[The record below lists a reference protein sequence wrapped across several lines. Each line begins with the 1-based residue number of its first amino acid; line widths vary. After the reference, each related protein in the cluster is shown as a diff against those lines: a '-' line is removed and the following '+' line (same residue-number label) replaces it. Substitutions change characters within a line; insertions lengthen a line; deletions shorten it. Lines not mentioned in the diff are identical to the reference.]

1 MNKSEQIK
9 IEEVSYDYL
18 GEGLPRPQGGFRRFQ
33 KGKERFYYTVDK
45 ATGKVELFSSATTLI
60 KDGYAEDK
68 IALEEWRNKLRAEG
82 KDPSVQLH
90 YMADRGSIM
99 HALIGKYTTGQ
110 EIDLTDLDL
119 FIRDNMPDL
128 LDLPYY
134 EEVME
139 KDIEWLQ
146 KALLAFGQFV
156 KEYGVKPLALELIMK
171 SDKYKVASP
180 IDLIATMEIEV
191 DGLSDTEV
199 YKSGPRKGQPKE
211 IKVKKEILAIVD
223 LKSSQSGF
231 YDSHYLQLQLYKR
244 IFEENYPNLKV
255 DALFNWSPKDWR
267 KGGTPSYNLK
277 RQQDN
282 SLLDDLFECIMEQGR
297 IKHAHK
303 KPVVTLPLSKP
314 ISLKSYDSDITIE
327 VQELKE
333 YLENL
338 HRK

>member
-33 KGKERFYYTVDK
+33 QGKNRFYYTVDK
-45 ATGKVELFSSATTLI
+45 TTGKVELFSSATTLI

-68 IALEEWRNKLRAEG
+68 IALEEWRNRLRAEG
-82 KDPSVQLH
+82 KDPSKELN
-90 YMADRGSIM
+90 YAADRGTIM
-99 HALIGKYTTGQ
+99 HTLASFYIQGVEINLNELDILIA
-110 EIDLTDLDL
+110 D
-119 FIRDNMPDL
+119 RAPDL

-134 EEVME
+134 EEVMS
-139 KDIEWLQ
+139 KDTEWLQ
-146 KALLAFGQFV
+146 KALLAFGAFV
-156 KEYGVKPLALELIMK
+156 KEYNVKPLALELIMK

-199 YKSGPRKGQPKE
+199 YKSGARKGQPKE
-211 IKVKKEILAIVD
+211 IKVKKEILAIID

-267 KGGTPSYNLK
+267 SNPSFNLK
-277 RQQDN
+277 LQSDEDCLLGKLADVVYQQG
-282 SLLDDLFECIMEQGR
+282 M
-297 IKHAHK
+297 IKHQHK
-303 KPVVTLPLSKP
+303 TPMVKEVVGTISRKDFKGDNFVSIPL
-314 ISLKSYDSDITIE
+314 
-327 VQELKE
+327 VE
-333 YLENL
+333 YLEKL
-338 HRK
+338 HKK